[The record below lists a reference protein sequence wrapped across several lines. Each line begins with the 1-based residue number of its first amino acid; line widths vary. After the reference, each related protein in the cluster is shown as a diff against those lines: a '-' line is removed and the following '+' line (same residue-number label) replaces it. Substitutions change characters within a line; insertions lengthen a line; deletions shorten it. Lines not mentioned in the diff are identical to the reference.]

1 MHCEESVVSG
11 IRAKVGADDRLLV
24 IDAVGRGLAASGEA
38 DENRVQGSLGTVGGS
53 FAGFNVEGHI
63 AAITDA
69 ADANYVAAAVDAVDF
84 RIGPVDAWKDINI
97 AAGFKHSIPEVLME
111 QRADD
116 NAGVGNTVQSLL
128 LSLIRCSEIDLGE
141 LSALPP
147 EIASHYNQGVVDCKR
162 PADERGRRI
171 NDLQLSGV
179 MEQKSMEYLR
189 AGFKRTHHVSPIV
202 QAKDPRADGAADVDS
217 GECLVHQLETM
228 DGTCIGSA
236 V

>member
-53 FAGFNVEGHI
+53 FAGFNVEGNI

-116 NAGVGNTVQSLL
+116 NAGVGNTVQSLV
-128 LSLIRCSEIDLGE
+128 LSW
-141 LSALPP
+141 
-147 EIASHYNQGVVDCKR
+147 
-162 PADERGRRI
+162 
-171 NDLQLSGV
+171 
-179 MEQKSMEYLR
+179 
-189 AGFKRTHHVSPIV
+189 
-202 QAKDPRADGAADVDS
+202 
-217 GECLVHQLETM
+217 
-228 DGTCIGSA
+228 
-236 V
+236 